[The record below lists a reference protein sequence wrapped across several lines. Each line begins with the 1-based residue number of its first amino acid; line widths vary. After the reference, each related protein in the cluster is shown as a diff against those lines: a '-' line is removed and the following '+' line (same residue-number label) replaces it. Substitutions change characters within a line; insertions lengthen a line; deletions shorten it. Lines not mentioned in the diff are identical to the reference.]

1 MLDFNFPWIVS
12 CARCGGV
19 FEANSGGVPCSPD
32 HPYYHKW
39 ICDECLDQI
48 EAEKEVSEDATD

>member
-1 MLDFNFPWIVS
+1 MSDFNFPWIVS
-12 CARCGGV
+12 CARCGGA
-19 FEANSGGVPCSPD
+19 FEADSGGVPCSPD

-48 EAEKEVSEDATD
+48 EAEKEAAKND